1 MPGKK
6 SILIVEDEQIVAT
19 ELREILTGLGYC
31 IAAATST
38 GPEALA
44 KTEEMQ
50 PDLILMD
57 IRIKGAMDGIETA
70 GKITDRW
77 NIPII
82 YLTAHADQETL
93 RRAKLTGPMGYVLK
107 PFSERELQIAIE
119 MAIYKHEMER
129 QLKEQK
135 QRLSA
140 MLDSIGDAVIATDA
154 EGLVTLLNP
163 AASALTGFAESE
175 AVGRDIT
182 TVLNIVDEAARMK
195 LGSPATK
202 LLEACGEVL
211 TEHYAFVIITKSGK
225 VVPIDGTTSYMVD
238 KNGVSRGTI
247 FAFRDVTAQS
257 HEAEAARIMHFS
269 INQAPDLVLQIAS
282 DGLILDVNEAVCRA
296 LGYAR
301 DDILNKHTYELEIYS
316 SESQWGQLWER
327 GRKEHILTYETSYW
341 TKERAAFPVD
351 VRACHVRFMGKEFLF
366 TVARPITQAEDLVTG
381 KQRTGTNFH
390 SI

>member
-1 MPGKK
+1 MQGR

-19 ELREILTGLGYC
+19 ELREMLTSLGYR
-31 IAAATST
+31 IVATAST
-38 GPEALA
+38 GSEALA
-44 KTEEMQ
+44 RTEETQ

-57 IRIKGAMDGIETA
+57 IRIKGEMDGIETA

-77 NIPII
+77 DIPII
-82 YLTAHADQETL
+82 YLTAHADRETL

-119 MAIYKHEMER
+119 MAIYKHGMES

-135 QRLSA
+135 RRLSA

-154 EGLVTLLNP
+154 QVLVTLVNP

-175 AVGRDIT
+175 ALGRDIT
-182 TVLNIVDEAARMK
+182 TVLNIVDEATWTK
-195 LGSPATK
+195 VGSRVTK
-202 LLEACGEVL
+202 LTGTDSEATTANFAL
-211 TEHYAFVIITKSGK
+211 VIITKSGK
-225 VVPIDGTTSYMVD
+225 VVPIDGTTSHIVD
-238 KNGVSRGTI
+238 ENGAIRGTI

-257 HEAEAARIMHFS
+257 KQTEAARITHFS

-282 DGLILDVNEAVCRA
+282 DGLILDVNEAVCGT

-301 DDILNKHTYELEIYS
+301 DDILNKHTYEVEVYS

-327 GRKEHILTYETSYW
+327 GRSEHVLTYETSYW
-341 TKERAAFPVD
+341 TKDHAALPVD
-351 VRACHVRFMGKEFLF
+351 VRACYVRFMGKEFLF
-366 TVARPITQAEDLVTG
+366 TIARPITQAEDLMTG
-381 KQRTGTNFH
+381 KQRTGTGFH
-390 SI
+390 SV